1 MRQPLGSSA
10 GWRLAQG
17 GVVGEHAALSA
28 HQTCPAGARAAASA
42 ETAPQSTSVRVQEAQ
57 TSATSAPAAFA
68 QSQSWT
74 GTLSHP
80 AVFGKS
86 PGLLGGGSEQP
97 SASSACRK
105 GQTSPGTTQGSRQ
118 SRPRPTGLMC
128 PSLGNTPRDRCPRTH
143 HTVGKQ
149 LRPCQLVPCLPGTY
163 RATTRNWSICLSTS
177 GLRASHTLVSSLD
190 WSRPSSSPAE
200 KGCRGVR
207 PPGPREEP
215 RGSSESSGPRGPLRA
230 WPTGVRGGAPPSAG
244 RERVSESGAGTQHAC
259 VHTQRSTRKR
269 IHRHTC
275 THTCTQTQARTHRN
289 AGTHT
294 WTRSGQ
300 RSRASM
306 AQGAPSP
313 LEWGPGLAPRPLEEP
328 PGGAAAQPL
337 GEGGRFGYGRSSSL
351 PRAATGSGA
360 TAPGPPCQP
369 LTTSA
374 LMLAQHRHSPATR
387 GPEAGG
393 LVSGRLL
400 PQPVGGTGQPRAR
413 PWTLLSWAAPV
424 PRAGVLWSAVGM
436 GPRGGPAERP
446 PGVAGLAWRTRH
458 THIQL
463 GHPS

>member
-1 MRQPLGSSA
+1 MCRLGCRTELLQSRARAKVPTELGGGAGRDTDRWSRQAGGQAGRAGHAQGPRFGCLGEECSALELGDSACLCRALLMRQPLGSSA

-42 ETAPQSTSVRVQEAQ
+42 ETAPQSTSVHVREAQ

-143 HTVGKQ
+143 HMVGKQ
-149 LRPCQLVPCLPGTY
+149 LRPCQLVPCLPGTH

-259 VHTQRSTRKR
+259 VHTQSSTRKR
-269 IHRHTC
+269 VHRHTC

-289 AGTHT
+289 AGIHTHG
-294 WTRSGQ
+294 RGLVSAPG
-300 RSRASM
+300 RAWHR
-306 AQGAPSP
+306 ARLRLWNGVRV
-313 LEWGPGLAPRPLEEP
+313 WAPRPLEEP
-328 PGGAAAQPL
+328 PGGQQHSRW
-337 GEGGRFGYGRSSSL
+337 GKGGRFGYGRSSSL

-360 TAPGPPCQP
+360 TAPGPR
-369 LTTSA
+369 A
-374 LMLAQHRHSPATR
+374 SPS
-387 GPEAGG
+387 P
-393 LVSGRLL
+393 
-400 PQPVGGTGQPRAR
+400 
-413 PWTLLSWAAPV
+413 
-424 PRAGVLWSAVGM
+424 
-436 GPRGGPAERP
+436 PA
-446 PGVAGLAWRTRH
+446 H
-458 THIQL
+458 
-463 GHPS
+463 